1 MDFDAYVAE
10 AQEAL
15 VIAQIEHVD
24 AIAQLPDIARVEG
37 LDAVMIG
44 PYDLSASLGCTG
56 DLTNP
61 KVLDAIDRIREAC
74 REHGM
79 PVGTHVVTPDPDAL
93 RSRIAEGYQFIA
105 YGVDTTF
112 LRSVSSRPT
121 A

>member
-1 MDFDAYVAE
+1 
-10 AQEAL
+10 
-15 VIAQIEHVD
+15 
-24 AIAQLPDIARVEG
+24 
-37 LDAVMIG
+37 
-44 PYDLSASLGCTG
+44 
-56 DLTNP
+56 
-61 KVLDAIDRIREAC
+61 VLDAIDRIREAC